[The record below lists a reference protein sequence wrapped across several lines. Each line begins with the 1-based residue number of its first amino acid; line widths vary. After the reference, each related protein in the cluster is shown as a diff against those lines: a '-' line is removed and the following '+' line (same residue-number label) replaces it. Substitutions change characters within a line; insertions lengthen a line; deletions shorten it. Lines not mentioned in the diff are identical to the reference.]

1 MGIPVR
7 KTDQHY
13 TYRDYRQW
21 DEDERWEL
29 IHGVAYNM
37 SPAPRIPHQGIS
49 GEIYRQLANF
59 LKGKPCTAFLAAV
72 DVFFPPLREM
82 DEDDVDTV
90 VQPDVLVVCD
100 KTKIRNNGIWG
111 APDLVVE
118 ILSKSTSRKDQH
130 EKFDLYERGGVR
142 EYWIVDP
149 NGKWIQQYLREAS
162 GKFGV
167 EITFEKTGMLASA
180 VLTGFELDV
189 GEVFLAGELP
199 TPEPSP

>member
-7 KTDQHY
+7 KFDQHY

-21 DEDERWEL
+21 GDDERWEL
-29 IHGVAYNM
+29 THGVADNM
-37 SPAPRIPHQGIS
+37 SPAPRTPHQGIS
-49 GEIYRQLANF
+49 IEITGQIREF
-59 LKGKPCTAFLAAV
+59 LKGKPCAVFHAAV

-100 KTKIRNNGIWG
+100 RTKILEKGIWG

-149 NGKWIQQYLREAS
+149 NGQWIQQYVREES

-167 EITFEKTGMLASA
+167 EVTFEKTGRLASA
-180 VLTGFELDV
+180 VLPGFELDV
-189 GEVFLAGELP
+189 AEVFAAGEFSGLA
-199 TPEPSP
+199 

>member
-7 KTDQHY
+7 KFDQHY

-21 DEDERWEL
+21 TGERWEL

-37 SPAPRIPHQGIS
+37 SPAPRIPHQGVS
-49 GEIYRQLANF
+49 GEIFGQLRDF
-59 LKGKPCTAFLAAV
+59 LKGQHCTPFHASV

-82 DEDDVDTV
+82 EEDDVDTV

-149 NGKWIQQYLREAS
+149 NGQWIQQYVREGN

-167 EITFEKTGMLASA
+167 EVTFEKTGRVASA
-180 VLTGFELDV
+180 VLPGFELDV
-189 GEVFLAGELP
+189 DEVFAAGQLP
-199 TPEPSP
+199 A

>member
-7 KTDQHY
+7 KFDQHY

-21 DEDERWEL
+21 GDERWEL

-37 SPAPRIPHQGIS
+37 SPAPRTPHQGIS
-49 GEIYRQLANF
+49 MEIATQLKIF
-59 LKGKPCTAFLAAV
+59 LKGKPCTVFHAAV
-72 DVFFPPLREM
+72 DVFFPLLREM

-100 KTKIRNNGIWG
+100 KTKILEKGIWG

-118 ILSKSTSRKDQH
+118 ILSNSTSRKDQH
-130 EKFDLYERGGVR
+130 EKFDLYERGGVL

-149 NGKWIQQYLREAS
+149 NGKWLQQYVRQAD
-162 GKFGV
+162 GKFGIEV
-167 EITFEKTGMLASA
+167 TFEKTGKLASA
-180 VLTGFELDV
+180 ALPGFELDV
-189 GEVFLAGELP
+189 DEVFLAADVVGG
-199 TPEPSP
+199 

>member
-1 MGIPVR
+1 
-7 KTDQHY
+7 
-13 TYRDYRQW
+13 
-21 DEDERWEL
+21 
-29 IHGVAYNM
+29 
-37 SPAPRIPHQGIS
+37 
-49 GEIYRQLANF
+49 
-59 LKGKPCTAFLAAV
+59 
-72 DVFFPPLREM
+72 
-82 DEDDVDTV
+82 
-90 VQPDVLVVCD
+90 
-100 KTKIRNNGIWG
+100 
-111 APDLVVE
+111 
-118 ILSKSTSRKDQH
+118 